1 MRDRSVTLMLL
12 AIVALFLGC
21 NGLAFCNSIYES
33 IMLVRDSKAE
43 DELEQMLVKLFERS
57 VEISNVLITLNSSTS
72 IIVYAVFSSKY
83 RAILKSLLQCRKRE
97 KVNSNFIT

>member
-1 MRDRSVTLMLL
+1 MLL

-33 IMLVRDSKAE
+33 IMLVRDSKVE
-43 DELEQMLVKLFERS
+43 DEFEQTLVKLFERS

-72 IIVYAVFSSKY
+72 IIIYIMFSSKY
-83 RAILKSLLQCRKRE
+83 RVILKALFKFQKRK
-97 KVNSNFIT
+97 KVKNI